1 MCVRACVRACAH
13 TERAKVFFLIVHT
26 DLSVPPAM
34 VCMDMSMDKCM
45 DMYMNACMARAM
57 KAAVSPKPQQKPS
70 AMTGGSSDG
79 SYDLQL

>member
-1 MCVRACVRACAH
+1 
-13 TERAKVFFLIVHT
+13 
-26 DLSVPPAM
+26 M

-70 AMTGGSSDG
+70 AMTGGSSDD